1 MDKKENIQINVFE
14 HYGENCLQDRNP
26 LDNDLKYLGDRKPK
40 GFVEIYETLP
50 DGSKKILGKPNLVV
64 YDGREWIA
72 QRIFNTINSNVTSS
86 PGDFIAWFGLGD
98 GGTPAGDPLNPTA
111 PSATDTGLNNDIM
124 INASDSTNADYRLTP
139 TVGYYKQPL
148 ESVEFEQDI
157 NNSNQYLICKTTIIV
172 GADNGNG
179 YNGNGYNLSEAGLF
193 AAPSS
198 AGGETGPFTLYA
210 RITFPSIVK
219 TSSRIL
225 TFIWYVY
232 V

>member
-1 MDKKENIQINVFE
+1 
-14 HYGENCLQDRNP
+14 
-26 LDNDLKYLGDRKPK
+26 
-40 GFVEIYETLP
+40 
-50 DGSKKILGKPNLVV
+50 
-64 YDGREWIA
+64 
-72 QRIFNTINSNVTSS
+72 
-86 PGDFIAWFGLGD
+86 
-98 GGTPAGDPLNPTA
+98 
-111 PSATDTGLNNDIM
+111 M

-139 TVGYYKQPL
+139 TPGYYKQPL
-148 ESVEFEQDI
+148 TSVEFEQDI

-172 GADNGNG
+172 GAD
-179 YNGNGYNLSEAGLF
+179 NGNGYNLSEAGLF

-232 V
+232 C